1 MRQKRM
7 QEGCTSTS
15 KVVQRLCHQQI
26 AITKDNNKVDPMDSN
41 RNMAVINKAVTLVV
55 SSKVA
60 TTKAAIN
67 KMARM
72 MNWRNWL

>member
-1 MRQKRM
+1 M
-7 QEGCTSTS
+7 QEGCTSIS
-15 KVVQRLCHQQI
+15 KAVQPLCHRQI
-26 AITKDNNKVDPMDSN
+26 AISKGNNMVDSMNNQN
-41 RNMAVINKAVTLVV
+41 RAVTNKADTLVV

-60 TTKAAIN
+60 IIKEAIN